1 VSLDQVYDRSS
12 AVGWD
17 AVVRENGTPQKA
29 AGDHPAEALSGPTT
43 HSTAY
48 PPTRPSSPRALALGI
63 AHGIKSPFQGQ
74 STEWNED
81 DPSADPRFESGQDG
95 DYGTGVRRS
104 HGYMGLSSAATLLR
118 ALQKFTPLNSE
129 QPIESMVATGST
141 TSPAGFPANIS
152 TTSSRDTWEGT
163 TLPPAREISPLVDI
177 YFRYFR
183 KSIIQTFFSVVQE

>member
-1 VSLDQVYDRSS
+1 M
-12 AVGWD
+12 VGWN
-17 AVVRENGTPQKA
+17 AVVRENGTPQTVD
-29 AGDHPAEALSGPTT
+29 GDHRIEPLSGPRTN
-43 HSTAY
+43 STAY

-63 AHGIKSPFQGQ
+63 AHGIKSPFQGH

-118 ALQKFTPLNSE
+118 ALQKFAPLNNE

-141 TSPAGFPANIS
+141 TSPAGFPTNIS
-152 TTSSRDTWEGT
+152 TTSSRDIWEGT

-183 KSIIQTFFSVVQE
+183 KLIIRIFFLVVQE